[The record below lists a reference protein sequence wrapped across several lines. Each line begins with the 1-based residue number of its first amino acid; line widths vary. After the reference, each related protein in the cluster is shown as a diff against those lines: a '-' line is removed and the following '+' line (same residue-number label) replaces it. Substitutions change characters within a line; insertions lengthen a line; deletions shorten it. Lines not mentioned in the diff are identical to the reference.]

1 MKANI
6 ILLKI
11 TGDYDLKVLYNAEEF
26 HKRDSIKNLSLDRY
40 CTHIFTQQSR
50 EGSSRRI

>member
-26 HKRDSIKNLSLDRY
+26 HKWDSGNSFSLDRY
-40 CTHIFTQQSR
+40 CTHIFTQWSR
-50 EGSSRRI
+50 EHSS